1 LLKAPLD
8 PPKRAEF
15 HLAKRLLKEAE
26 ELLARGVYVKP
37 PKNLGRRPDSQSRK
51 ERKRAEIR
59 GYPSAKQ
66 PAKTE
71 S

>member
-37 PKNLGRRPDSQSRK
+37 PKNLGRRLDSQSRQ
-51 ERKRAEIR
+51 ERKRGR
-59 GYPSAKQ
+59 GGPSAKQ